1 MARAYD
7 LAERLEALGVTTEA
21 REALAVLSP
30 LVDQASKV
38 ALKEVHASLQR
49 YDPALAAKSDEIG
62 SGRKFVK
69 HMETWASLSS
79 PGINADYVG
88 SACALGELRAEMGMD
103 GRWHAVSLAALLDRM
118 ILQMIGDA
126 WPRWAIGGR
135 GRAAGER
142 TARQISTLVK
152 LALLD
157 MELAGSAQF
166 DASIDMRGEIL
177 GQLSR
182 SFESQIAQAVDGLS
196 QRAQALEITAQTM
209 AAAAEHA
216 SDRSTRVA
224 AAAEQATA
232 NVSIVAAS
240 ADEMGKSVAEIAH
253 QVGHSTQIALDAVA
267 KTQTA
272 NATLENLAAS
282 AEKIGRIVDLISEIA
297 SQTNLLA
304 LNATIESARA
314 GEAGRG
320 FAVVASEVKNLAT
333 QTAKATDDIGGQIRA
348 MQAVARDSAVA
359 IAAVTEIIE
368 EMNAVSMAINAAV
381 EEQSAAT
388 QEIARNTHEA
398 AVGAGDVS
406 RAIGEVQEGSLQAGE
421 ASGKVVAV
429 SQALD
434 RQAKDLREAVQIF
447 LDGLRAA

>member
-1 MARAYD
+1 MARDND
-7 LAERLEALGVTTEA
+7 LAQRLEALGVTAEGRT
-21 REALAVLSP
+21 ALAKYRHA
-30 LVDQASKV
+30 VDQASK
-38 ALKEVHASLQR
+38 ASSRDIQVLLQR
-49 YDPALAAKSDEIG
+49 QDPELAAKTG
-62 SGRKFVK
+62 STGAGLQYVK
-69 HMETWASLSS
+69 HMDIWASLSS
-79 PGINADYVG
+79 PEITPDYVT
-88 SACALGELRAEMGMD
+88 SAQALGQTRANMGMD
-103 GRWHAVSLAALLDRM
+103 GRWHAVGLALLLDRV
-118 ILQMIGDA
+118 IHQVIADA
-126 WPRWAIGGR
+126 WPRWALDGGR
-135 GRAAGER
+135 QKAEGAAK
-142 TARQISTLVK
+142 QVSSLVK

-157 MELAGSAQF
+157 LDLAGSAQF
-166 DASIDMRGEIL
+166 TASVDARQEIL
-177 GQLSR
+177 RGLSET
-182 SFESQIAQAVDGLS
+182 FESKIALAVDGLS
-196 QRAQALEITAQTM
+196 HRAHALEATARSM
-209 AAAAEHA
+209 AVTTEHA
-216 SDRSTRVA
+216 SEQSTRVA

-272 NATLENLAAS
+272 NATLQNLSSS
-282 AEKIGRIVDLISEIA
+282 AEKIGQIVELISEIA

-314 GEAGRG
+314 GDAGRG

-333 QTAKATDDIGGQIRA
+333 QTAKATDDIAGQIRA
-348 MQAVARDSAVA
+348 MQAVARESAEA

-406 RAIGEVQEGSLQAGE
+406 RAIGEVQEGSHKAGQ
-421 ASGKVVAV
+421 ASGEVVV
-429 SQALD
+429 VSRELDSQAN
-434 RQAKDLREAVQIF
+434 DLRDAVQAF
-447 LDGLRAA
+447 LGGLRAA